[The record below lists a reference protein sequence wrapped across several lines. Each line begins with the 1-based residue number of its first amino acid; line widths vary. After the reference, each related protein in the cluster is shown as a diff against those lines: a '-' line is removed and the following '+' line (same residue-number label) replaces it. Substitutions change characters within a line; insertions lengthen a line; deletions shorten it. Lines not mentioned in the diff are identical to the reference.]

1 MPKTVEI
8 TPKKRA
14 VCIALKKEGLSCREI
29 ADRTGI
35 SKSSVNRAIQIFN
48 ETGQYCSRKRSGR
61 PKVTSPRD
69 DLAIRRLI
77 QKNPFMSSTD
87 VQAEVPVE
95 VSDRTIRRRL
105 LDKFN
110 LRSHRAAKKPLLT
123 AVQAKKRVLFCKK
136 YRNWTE
142 KQWQN
147 VLFSDES
154 TFCQFGTHIH
164 RVRRPPGKRF
174 DSRFTVATMKHP
186 QKLMVWGCFSA
197 RGRGS
202 LHFLSP
208 NETVT
213 ANKYLEI
220 LQSKLLNTMNI
231 QQVNIFQQDG
241 APAHTAKIVQKWFK
255 DNKVDVLDWPGN
267 SPDLNPI
274 ENMWEL
280 LKRKLA
286 KKSPKNL
293 RDVRYWL
300 IHIWCKE
307 ISTELC
313 QKLANSMP
321 KRIRDVLQRKGQ
333 QTKY

>member
-1 MPKTVEI
+1 
-8 TPKKRA
+8 
-14 VCIALKKEGLSCREI
+14 
-29 ADRTGI
+29 
-35 SKSSVNRAIQIFN
+35 
-48 ETGQYCSRKRSGR
+48 
-61 PKVTSPRD
+61 
-69 DLAIRRLI
+69 
-77 QKNPFMSSTD
+77 MSSTD
-87 VQAEVPVE
+87 VKAELPVK
-95 VSDRTIRRRL
+95 VSARTVRRRL
-105 LDKFN
+105 VDKFN
-110 LRSHRAAKKPLLT
+110 LRSQLAAKKPLLT
-123 AVQAKKRVLFCKK
+123 AAQTKKRIQFCKK

-142 KQWQN
+142 EQWQN

-174 DSRFTVATMKHP
+174 DARFTVATMKHP

-197 RGRGS
+197 HGRGS
-202 LHFLSP
+202 LYFLPP

-231 QQVNIFQQDG
+231 QQVSIFQQDG
-241 APAHTAKIVQKWFK
+241 APAHTAKTVRKWFL
-255 DNKVDVLDWPGN
+255 DNKIDVLDWPGN
-267 SPDLNPI
+267 SLDLNPI

-293 RDVRYWL
+293 QDVRYWL
-300 IHIWCKE
+300 VRIWCQE
-307 ISTELC
+307 ISNELC
-313 QKLANSMP
+313 QKLAKSMP
-321 KRIRDVLQRKGQ
+321 KRIRDVLHRKGQ